1 MIRCKQKTSRAIRP
15 SLVWSRNFIRE
26 QLVMF
31 SNSELFASSSYRLC
45 RNLHFISKSDLKT
58 GMLYIGQAS
67 LASHDL
73 AVVAAKRHVYGM

>member
-1 MIRCKQKTSRAIRP
+1 MQAKDQPSHPSKPGVVEEFHQRTTSH
-15 SLVWSRNFIRE
+15 V
-26 QLVMF
+26 

-45 RNLHFISKSDLKT
+45 RNLHFIFKSDLKT

-67 LASHDL
+67 LASHDA